1 MQSWAANGGT
11 LEDLNDGYI
20 NVDVIWRCDCL
31 WDGKTEERIVVALGN
46 TVGSITHCN
55 DRHRPAA
62 LEPDIT
68 DGGTDMDPCTAVMIA
83 EGAKE
88 ADEAT
93 QIEAW
98 QRLIDTGWAWSLQ
111 GWFGRQ
117 ASRLIDEGIC
127 HLPHS
132 SERK

>member
-1 MQSWAANGGT
+1 MNP
-11 LEDLNDGYI
+11 Y
-20 NVDVIWRCDCL
+20 
-31 WDGKTEERIVVALGN
+31 
-46 TVGSITHCN
+46 
-55 DRHRPAA
+55 
-62 LEPDIT
+62 
-68 DGGTDMDPCTAVMIA
+68 TAVMIA

-117 ASRLIDEGIC
+117 ASRLIDDGIC